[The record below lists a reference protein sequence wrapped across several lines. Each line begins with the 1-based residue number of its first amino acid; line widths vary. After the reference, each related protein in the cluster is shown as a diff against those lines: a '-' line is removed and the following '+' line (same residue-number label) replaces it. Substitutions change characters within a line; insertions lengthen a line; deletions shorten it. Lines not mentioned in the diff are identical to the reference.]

1 MLNKNEL
8 NLVLSKILPFYSQ
21 TNTTSKCVS
30 NKAYLSVYKIDIPS
44 MRFSDKLYVDLN
56 NDVAWFLEYG
66 DNLELASVLTN
77 RYL

>member
-8 NLVLSKILPFYSQ
+8 NLVLAKMLPFYNQ

-30 NKAYLSVYKIDIPS
+30 NKAYLSVYNIDIPEIG
-44 MRFSDKLYVDLN
+44 FSDKLYLDLN

-66 DNLELASVLTN
+66 DNLELVSVLTD